1 MADFTEEKVGILL
14 FVKLI
19 GDIIPK
25 ILFLL
30 IWGCM
35 IFSVSLFTFVDKKA
49 KLSVR
54 PLSRRHVYIGERFL
68 KGMEARFIEKSRVMC
83 SDPCEEK

>member
-1 MADFTEEKVGILL
+1 MAGFTEEKVGILL

-30 IWGCM
+30 IWGGM
-35 IFSVSLFTFVDKKA
+35 IFKISLFTFVDEKT
-49 KLSVR
+49 KLSIR
-54 PLSRRHVYIGERFL
+54 PLSRRRHVYIGERAL
-68 KGMEARFIEKSRVMC
+68 
-83 SDPCEEK
+83 